1 MTEMSQKWAKNKPK
15 LKQQCT
21 WIKIDEI
28 QDSKWTK
35 FIYDKIHKINQYWTK

>member
-21 WIKIDEI
+21 WRKIDEI
-28 QDSKWTK
+28 QDQKWTLIELNGLK
-35 FIYDKIHKINQYWTK
+35 MD